1 MKELS
6 IFVDESGDFGKYDY
20 RSPYYILSFVFHNQE
35 NDISSELA
43 ELDSKLNYLGLGN
56 VAIHTGPI
64 IRQEEIYSSMDIE
77 TRRKIMRTLM
87 AFYRNVN
94 IKYTTLHIE
103 KSMLRMSSRS
113 LLSYRAY
120 CQDLLQIIWIIF
132 FHLIP

>member
-1 MKELS
+1 MWQFLS

-103 KSMLRMSSRS
+103 KKHVKNELEIVAELSR
-113 LLSYRAY
+113 LLSRFITNR
-120 CQDLLQIIWIIF
+120 LLK
-132 FHLIP
+132 